1 LNVPSLGD
9 DDDPVSR
16 IALDHLANENL
27 RLAVCVVGTGV
38 DQVPAKVEV
47 VPQRGLMLGIAV
59 GDPVTPKS
67 QRMTLHAGGTEGT
80 KDFGW
85 RIHQKPMITV
95 RER

>member
-1 LNVPSLGD
+1 
-9 DDDPVSR
+9 
-16 IALDHLANENL
+16 
-27 RLAVCVVGTGV
+27 
-38 DQVPAKVEV
+38 
-47 VPQRGLMLGIAV
+47 MLGIAV